1 MFAAGA
7 NLFDYVFGIGYI
19 PALILSVVVV
29 TAYTFLGGFG
39 AVALTDFV
47 QGTMMFFTVLYVP
60 VAATFARGGPTSY
73 MACTGK
79 RRL

>member
-29 TAYTFLGGFG
+29 TAYIHSL
-39 AVALTDFV
+39 ADLKRFV
-47 QGTMMFFTVLYVP
+47 GQTCFRDCLCLP
-60 VAATFARGGPTSY
+60 Q
-73 MACTGK
+73 
-79 RRL
+79 